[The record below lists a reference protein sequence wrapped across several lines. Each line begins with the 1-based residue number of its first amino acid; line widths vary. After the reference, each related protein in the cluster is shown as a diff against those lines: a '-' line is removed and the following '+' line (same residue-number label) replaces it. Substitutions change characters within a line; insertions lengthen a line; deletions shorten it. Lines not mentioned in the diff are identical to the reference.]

1 MTRVTLEAP
10 DISCDH
16 CIASIQK
23 AVRNLPGVRFLE
35 GNPQTKQVTV
45 EYDPGS
51 VQLDAIERAMEAE
64 GYPVKR

>member
-1 MTRVTLEAP
+1 MPKVTLEAP
-10 DISCDH
+10 DISCEH

-23 AVRNLPGVRFLE
+23 AVTRLPGVRFLE
-35 GNPQTKQVTV
+35 GDPAAKQVTL
-45 EYDPGS
+45 EYDAGS